1 MLEETMGEYL
11 DAITELLARIER
23 EEAGPMA
30 RAADLVADVI
40 CRDGLL
46 HVFGCGHSHLAALDT
61 FYRAG
66 GLACVS
72 PVLDEDLMLHDGA
85 AKSSRMEKMSGIAA
99 EVYRR
104 HDVKAGDLFVVISAS
119 GKNAAPVEMLR
130 AAKSS
135 RMEKMPGIAAEVYR
149 RHDVKAGDLFV
160 VISASGKN
168 AAPVE
173 MLRAAKADGVKTVA
187 ISSSSYRAHGAVLLD
202 EADIPIDCK
211 VPHGDAVIDVGGAKM
226 GGLSTYASLF
236 ILNSILIE
244 GARKAEARGVKP
256 PIYVSGNV
264 EGGAARNVALE
275 ERYLGRVKHL

>member
-1 MLEETMGEYL
+1 MSQYL
-11 DAITELLARIER
+11 DSFTGILSRIER
-23 EEAGPMA
+23 ED
-30 RAADLVADVI
+30 AAALDCASDAVADVI
-40 CRDGLL
+40 CRDGLV

-104 HDVKAGDLFVVISAS
+104 HA
-119 GKNAAPVEMLR
+119 
-130 AAKSS
+130 
-135 RMEKMPGIAAEVYR
+135 
-149 RHDVKAGDLFV
+149 VKAGDLFV

-211 VPHGDAVIDVGGAKM
+211 VPHGDAVIEVGAAKM

-244 GARKAEARGVKP
+244 GAKKAEARGVTP
-256 PIYVSGNV
+256 PIYTSGNV
-264 EGGAARNVALE
+264 EGSTARNIALE
-275 ERYLGRVKHL
+275 ERYFGRVKRL

>member
-1 MLEETMGEYL
+1 MSQYL
-11 DAITELLARIER
+11 DSITGILSRIER
-23 EEAGPMA
+23 ED
-30 RAADLVADVI
+30 AAVLDCASDAVADVI
-40 CRDGLL
+40 CRDGLV

-104 HDVKAGDLFVVISAS
+104 HG
-119 GKNAAPVEMLR
+119 
-130 AAKSS
+130 
-135 RMEKMPGIAAEVYR
+135 
-149 RHDVKAGDLFV
+149 VKAGDLFV

-187 ISSSSYRAHGAVLLD
+187 ISSSAYRAHGAVLLD
-202 EADIPIDCK
+202 EADISIDCK
-211 VPHGDAVIDVGGAKM
+211 VPHGDAVIEVGAAKM

-244 GARKAEARGVKP
+244 GAKKALARGVTP

-264 EGGAARNVALE
+264 EGGTTRNVALE
-275 ERYLGRVKHL
+275 QRYFGRVKRL

>member
-1 MLEETMGEYL
+1 MSQYL
-11 DAITELLARIER
+11 DSITGILSRIER
-23 EEAGPMA
+23 ED
-30 RAADLVADVI
+30 AAALDCASDAVADVI
-40 CRDGLL
+40 CRDGLV

-130 AAKSS
+130 AAK
-135 RMEKMPGIAAEVYR
+135 
-149 RHDVKAGDLFV
+149 
-160 VISASGKN
+160 
-168 AAPVE
+168 
-173 MLRAAKADGVKTVA
+173 ADGVKTVA

-202 EADIPIDCK
+202 EADISIDCK
-211 VPHGDAVIDVGGAKM
+211 VPHGDAVIEVGAAKM

-244 GARKAEARGVKP
+244 GAKKALARGVTP

-264 EGGAARNVALE
+264 EGGTARNVALE
-275 ERYLGRVKHL
+275 ERYFGRVKRL

>member
-1 MLEETMGEYL
+1 MSDYL
-11 DAITELLARIER
+11 DKITGILGRIEA
-23 EEAGPMA
+23 EESGALE
-30 RAADLVADVI
+30 RAAEAVADVI
-40 CRDGLL
+40 CRDGLV

-72 PVLDEDLMLHDGA
+72 PVLDEDLMLHDG
-85 AKSSRMEKMSGIAA
+85 
-99 EVYRR
+99 
-104 HDVKAGDLFVVISAS
+104 
-119 GKNAAPVEMLR
+119 

-187 ISSSSYRAHGAVLLD
+187 ISSSAYRAHGAVLLD

-211 VPHGDAVIDVGGAKM
+211 VPHGDAVIEVGAAKM

-244 GARKAEARGVKP
+244 GAKKALARGVTP

-264 EGGAARNVALE
+264 EGGTARNVVLE
-275 ERYLGRVKHL
+275 ARYFGRIKRL